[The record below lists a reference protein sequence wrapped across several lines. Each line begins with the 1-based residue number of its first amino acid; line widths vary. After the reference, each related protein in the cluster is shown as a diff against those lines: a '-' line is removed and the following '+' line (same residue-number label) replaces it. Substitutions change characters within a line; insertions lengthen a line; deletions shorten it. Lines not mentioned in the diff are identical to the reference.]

1 MALAAT
7 SPSFAADLRPPHRA
21 VAIWLFVLAGMV
33 FAMVVL
39 GGATRLTESGLSIV
53 EWKPFLGWIPPM
65 SDAAWQEL
73 FDKYK
78 AYPQYQKI
86 FPNLTLAGF
95 KEIFW
100 LEYLHRVWGR
110 VIGIAFLLPFL
121 WFLIRG
127 RLSRAMVPHLVVL
140 FLLGA
145 AQGALGWYMVA
156 SGLVERPSVSQYRLA
171 AHLGL
176 AFAIYVYLV
185 WFALGLVSPR
195 VQKGEAGGV
204 GGWTVV
210 TSILVTLTV
219 VAGAFVAG
227 LDAGLIYNSFPWMG
241 EGLIPS
247 DYVVPDKGFLGSL
260 FESRAAVQFN
270 HRALAI
276 VTAAVVVATWIA
288 ARRSRVPAGVK
299 WAASLLLLAVLLQV
313 ALGIWTLLAFVP
325 VSLGTLHQAG
335 ALVVVTA
342 TIWLAH
348 RCRSARPRTDF
359 GAPPIRA

>member
-1 MALAAT
+1 
-7 SPSFAADLRPPHRA
+7 
-21 VAIWLFVLAGMV
+21 MV
-33 FAMVVL
+33 FGMVVL

-86 FPNLTLAGF
+86 FPNLTLDGF

-110 VIGIAFLLPFL
+110 VIGIAFFLPFL
-121 WFLIRG
+121 WFWLRG
-127 RLSRAMVPHLVVL
+127 RLTRAMIPHLVIL

-156 SGLVERPSVSQYRLA
+156 SGLVDRPSVSQYRLA

-176 AFAIYVYLV
+176 AIAIYVYLM
-185 WFALGLVSPR
+185 WFGLGLVSPR
-195 VQKGEAGGV
+195 AHRSSAAGLGP
-204 GGWTVV
+204 WVV
-210 TSILVTLTV
+210 ATAVLVTLTV
-219 VAGAFVAG
+219 IAGAFVAG
-227 LDAGLIYNSFPWMG
+227 LDAGLIYNSFPLMG
-241 EGLIPS
+241 GRLIPS
-247 DYVVPDKGFLGSL
+247 DYIAENLSLFASL

-276 VTAAVVVATWIA
+276 VTAVVIVVLWFLSRRPAVSATL
-288 ARRSRVPAGVK
+288 RRAT
-299 WAASLLLLAVLLQV
+299 SLLLIAVLLQV
-313 ALGIWTLLAFVP
+313 GLGIWTLLAFVP

-342 TIWLAH
+342 MVWVIH
-348 RCRSARPRTDF
+348 RSYAPGSRATEDDKGAEVGKPASASAAR
-359 GAPPIRA
+359 